1 MSGNLNF
8 KTFSQK
14 PFFGGREMHV
24 GVGNS
29 NQSQCTDCGKRK
41 TYIHTFPPIYVLHVN
56 DICEENIGRVVCN
69 ILYVVTLLT
78 MNIGTLLTRGKK
90 VATLHDYGRGE
101 LN

>member
-1 MSGNLNF
+1 MLVLAIQTKVSAQTVEN
-8 KTFSQK
+8 
-14 PFFGGREMHV
+14 
-24 GVGNS
+24 
-29 NQSQCTDCGKRK
+29 GKHI
-41 TYIHTFPPIYVLHVN
+41 YTFPPIYVLHVN